1 MPKKDHDKI
10 ASRLAI
16 ILQKLNNGE
25 RFTKD
30 ELCEEFNV
38 SERTIHRDLT
48 ERLSFL
54 PIKYEKGYYSVESFA
69 FGNLSFKDIQ
79 AFATLSGIKSL
90 YPSLTNEF
98 IVDILNAK
106 TNQAYLIKSAGYENL
121 TPQQKIF
128 EDISASILQN
138 HQIECSYKEKQRVL
152 NPYKLINTNGIWY
165 LVADEESVLKTF
177 TFSKL
182 SNIKSLDISFTP
194 NSEFIEIITKNE
206 ANWFS
211 QTIIEITLQID
222 SKIAEYFLRRTILPN
237 QKIVE
242 QNDDFLVISTKVSY
256 EDEIFSTVKYWLPY
270 VRILE
275 PIDLQGK
282 FEEILIGYLEN

>member
-1 MPKKDHDKI
+1 MKQNHDKI
-10 ASRLAI
+10 ASRLAL
-16 ILQKLNNGE
+16 ILQKFNKGE
-25 RFTKD
+25 RFTKE

-54 PIKYEKGYYSVESFA
+54 PIIYENGYYSVELYA
-69 FGNLSFKDIQ
+69 LGKLSHEDIR

-106 TNQAYLIKSAGYENL
+106 TNQAYLVKSLGYENL
-121 TPQQKIF
+121 YLQKEIF
-128 EDISASILQN
+128 QNLSAWILK
-138 HQIECSYKEKQRVL
+138 HSQIRCNYKEKQRVL

-165 LVADEESVLKTF
+165 LVADEDGVLKTF

-182 SNIKSLDISFTP
+182 LKIKFLDTNFIP
-194 NSEFIEIITKNE
+194 NQDFVEIISKNE

-211 QTIIEITLQID
+211 QTAIEVTLQID
-222 SKIAEYFLRRTILPN
+222 NTVAEYFSRRSLLPN
-237 QKIVE
+237 QKILE
-242 QNDDFLVISTKVSY
+242 QHDDFLIISTKVSY

-270 VRILE
+270 VRILK
-275 PIDLQGK
+275 PIELQNK
-282 FEEILIGYLEN
+282 FEETLKGYLGN

>member
-1 MPKKDHDKI
+1 MKQNHDKI
-10 ASRLAI
+10 ASRLAL

-54 PIKYEKGYYSVESFA
+54 PLKCDKGYYDVESFA

-106 TNQAYLIKSAGYENL
+106 TNQAYLIKSVGYENL
-121 TPQQKIF
+121 TPKQKIF

-165 LVADEESVLKTF
+165 LVADEEGILKTF

-182 SNIKSLDISFTP
+182 SNIKFLDTNFTP
-194 NSEFIEIITKNE
+194 NTEVIEIITKNE

-222 SKIAEYFLRRTILPN
+222 SKIAEYFLRRAILPN
-237 QKIVE
+237 QKILE
-242 QNDDFLVISTKVSY
+242 QNDDFLIISTKVSY
-256 EDEIFSTVKYWLPY
+256 EDEIMSTVKYWLPY
-270 VRILE
+270 VKILE
-275 PIDLQGK
+275 PAGLQEK
-282 FEEILIGYLEN
+282 FEDILTNYLPMK

>member
-1 MPKKDHDKI
+1 MKKDHDKI
-10 ASRLAI
+10 ASRLAL
-16 ILQKLNNGE
+16 ILQKLNDGGK
-25 RFTKD
+25 FTKE

-54 PIKYEKGYYSVESFA
+54 PLKCDKGYYGVESFA
-69 FGNLSFKDIQ
+69 LGNLSFKDIQ

-106 TNQAYLIKSAGYENL
+106 TNQAYLIKSVGYENL
-121 TPQQKIF
+121 TPKQKIF

-138 HQIECSYKEKQRVL
+138 HQIECNYKEKKRVL

-165 LVADEESVLKTF
+165 LVADEEGILKTF

-194 NSEFIEIITKNE
+194 NTEFIEIITKNE

-211 QTIIEITLQID
+211 QTVIEITLQID
-222 SKIAEYFLRRTILPN
+222 SKIAEYFLRRAILPN

-242 QNDDFLVISTKVSY
+242 QNDDFLIISTKVSY
-256 EDEIFSTVKYWLPY
+256 EDEIMSTVKYWLPY
-270 VRILE
+270 VKILE
-275 PIDLQGK
+275 PMHLQTK
-282 FEEILIGYLEN
+282 LTNLLQTYLNS

>member
-1 MPKKDHDKI
+1 MKQDHDKI

-38 SERTIHRDLT
+38 SERTIHRDLI

-121 TPQQKIF
+121 TPQQKTF
-128 EDISASILQN
+128 ENISASILQN
-138 HQIECSYKEKQRVL
+138 HQIECGYKEKQRIL

-165 LVADEESVLKTF
+165 LVADEDGILKTF

-182 SNIKSLDISFTP
+182 SNINFLDISFTP
-194 NSEFIEIITKNE
+194 NTEFIEIITKNE

-222 SKIAEYFLRRTILPN
+222 SKIAEYFLRRAILPN
-237 QKIVE
+237 QKILE
-242 QNDDFLVISTKVSY
+242 QNNDFLIISTKVSY
-256 EDEIFSTVKYWLPY
+256 EDEIMSTVKYWLPY

-275 PIDLQGK
+275 PVHLQMK
-282 FEEILIGYLEN
+282 LVNLLKSYLIK